1 MNSSSFLVTSLRFS
15 MYSVMPSEDSDYFT
29 SFPLW
34 IPFIASSGLIA
45 MTKTS
50 KIMLNKSDKS
60 GHPYLIPNI
69 RKTNEDLLYSARK
82 STQNSLMA
90 YIEGKKNGVFQMAQ
104 W

>member
-1 MNSSSFLVTSLRFS
+1 
-15 MYSVMPSEDSDYFT
+15 MYSLMLSADSDYFT

-50 KIMLNKSDKS
+50 KIMFNKIAKN

-69 RKTNEDLLYSARK
+69 RKTNEDLLFSTRK

-90 YIEGKKNGVFQMAQ
+90 YMEKKKKKGFPDGSVVKNPPVK
-104 W
+104 